1 MPNIRHLNRA
11 FNKLRR
17 LLLIFL
23 LAFGSLSAFS
33 QVTTE
38 GREFWFG
45 FMENIINSPDG
56 FSNGEI
62 FITSKT
68 NTQGTITIFAN
79 NTSVDFS
86 IVSGQTQQFTLND
99 FFPNITAVTSGSNER
114 RGIQIVSD
122 DDISVYALAN
132 EPFSAD
138 AAVILPKLTL
148 GNSYVVSSYYEPL
161 DPQSLSSMLI
171 VGTENGTEIDVTPSV
186 LTINNRPA
194 DQTFRIILNQG
205 DVYQLQSNI
214 GDLTGSLVTIAP
226 GSDGCKNFA
235 VFGGNRWTR
244 VTAGQDCSGF
254 RGGGFRAD
262 GHAGDHLY
270 EQMFPVSTLGTDY
283 IAVPY
288 QEREG
293 YGLRVIA
300 TEDDTEISI
309 TGEAALPTFAKG
321 EYMTFVFDN
330 VRSVS
335 SNKPIQVAQFSQ
347 SLSCDFP
354 PGSNIP
360 NDLGDP
366 FMIMLSPNQQLL
378 QEVTF
383 NTLQVSQIQVFFAN
397 LVVRTSSVNDV
408 FMNGV
413 QIDPAT
419 FTTVPSNP
427 VYSHTTVTLNGGT
440 DYTTVVEDGF
450 IAYIYGYGDIES
462 FGYVAGASLANLN
475 LQIIGDDPDINIIA
489 DEGCVNNVIDFTADF
504 EVPAGEAPRFTE
516 FTWDFG
522 DGNSAT
528 AKDTVHTYTQPGE
541 YTIILF
547 ATDGG
552 DECGENSETITRTL
566 IITPNEIT
574 NISGPASVCPDVNGI
589 AYAVEGTPGNTYQWI
604 VDGGTIVGA
613 DTGDAISVD
622 WGAARPDASL
632 KLISTNTLGCVADT
646 VTFDVII
653 NKRLEPV
660 LPQSNGFTNTEVCF
674 TELGDV
680 TYSTP
685 QTAGSEY
692 EWFITGGDFITANNT
707 NLVRVSWNGPGAGQI
722 WYREFNPLISD
733 CEGFSD
739 RLDIIIYPEIVS
751 TPTIMDALCNGD
763 ANGTISIALA
773 GGKPGYTV
781 AWSNGMTG
789 VDINGLVAGDY
800 TATVTDALGCE
811 VMFTYTVAEP
821 AILEVA
827 DNQLTDVRCFQES
840 NGAATILVAGGTVF
854 PNGDYIYNWT
864 GASGFTQSTNTG
876 TINGLRAGDYQVD
889 IRDANGCETST
900 TFTINEPLLLE
911 ADIAS
916 LINDP
921 ICPQASDGTAFI
933 DAKGGTPDYQF
944 FWSNNPTLNDP
955 NASGLSEGNY
965 TVRIVDA
972 NGCETSLAI
981 EVTERFPRIFIP
993 NAFSPNGDGT
1003 NDEFKP
1009 VADCSITFSMQ
1020 VYNKWGSVVF
1030 STEDVSEGWDGTF
1043 NSEPA
1048 PDGKYSYVVFYA
1060 GTLNDVAFEETFRG
1074 SIKLIR

>member
-23 LAFGSLSAFS
+23 LSFGSLSAFS

-38 GREFWFG
+38 GREFWLG
-45 FMENIINSPDG
+45 FMENNDG
-56 FSNGEI
+56 GTASSLEI
-62 FITSKT
+62 FLTSKET
-68 NTQGTITIFAN
+68 AQVEIFLYRDSRTITITVEPGVTHREIIGSAPN
-79 NTSVDFS
+79 NPNAASG
-86 IVSGQTQQFTLND
+86 SGQLQRKGIY
-99 FFPNITAVTSGSNER
+99 IT
-114 RGIQIVSD
+114 SD
-122 DDISVYALAN
+122 VDISVYALN
-132 EPFSAD
+132 NRFRSAD
-138 AAVILPKLTL
+138 ATVVLPFNTL
-148 GNSYVVSSYYEPL
+148 GNQYYAAAYWEGAPAGDNWDIGSGPAQL
-161 DPQSLSSMLI
+161 LI
-171 VGTENGTEIDVTPSV
+171 VAATDNTQIDITPSV
-186 LTINNRPA
+186 TTIDGRA
-194 DQTFRIILNQG
+194 AETTFTITLDQG
-205 DVYQLQSNI
+205 EVYQVQADA
-214 GDLTGSLVTIAP
+214 DLAGTLIETSTANDPDV
-226 GSDGCKNFA
+226 CNNFA
-235 VFGGNRWTR
+235 VFAGNKWGRVTGGADCGSGGN
-244 VTAGQDCSGF
+244 A
-254 RGGGFRAD
+254 GGFAAD
-262 GHAGDHLY
+262 QLY
-270 EQMFPVSTLGTDY
+270 EQMYPTNTWGREY
-283 IAVPY
+283 IAVPF
-288 QEREG
+288 E
-293 YGLRVIA
+293 LRRAYVLQV
-300 TEDDTEISI
+300 TVLEDDTELTI
-309 TGEAALPTFAKG
+309 GAAIDTLLGAG
-321 EYMTFVFDN
+321 DVIYALEEDV
-330 VRSVS
+330 VRINA
-335 SNKPIQVAQFSQ
+335 NKPIQVAQLSQ
-347 SLSCDFP
+347 SLSCDANVNFGP
-354 PGSNIP
+354 
-360 NDLGDP
+360 GDP
-366 FMIMLSPNQQLL
+366 FMIMLSPNEQKLNDI
-378 QEVTF
+378 TF
-383 NTLQVSQIQVFFAN
+383 NALTTEAIDDYFVTVITETSEIAN
-397 LVVRTSSVNDV
+397 IT
-408 FMNGV
+408 FNGAV
-413 QIDPAT
+413 I
-419 FTTVPSNP
+419 NP
-427 VYSHTTVTLNGGT
+427 VNFTPVAGSTFSVASLGIDKGEDYNLNS
-440 DYTTVVEDGF
+440 EAGF
-450 IAYIYGYGDIES
+450 IAYIYGFGNIES
-462 FGYVAGASLANLN
+462 FGYVAGASLENLS
-475 LQIIGDDPDINIIA
+475 LDIVGDDPDIAIIA
-489 DEGCVNNVIDFTADF
+489 EEGCVNNEIAFTADF

-516 FTWDFG
+516 FEWNFG
-522 DGNSAT
+522 DGTIAT
-528 AKDTVHTYTQPGE
+528 GKDTVHTYSQPGE
-541 YTIILF
+541 YTITLLVS
-547 ATDGG
+547 DGG
-552 DECGENSETITRTL
+552 GVCGINSDLKVRTIT
-566 IITPNEIT
+566 ITPNEIT

-692 EWFITGGDFITANNT
+692 EWFITGGNFITANNT

-789 VDINGLVAGDY
+789 IDINGLAAGDY

-864 GASGFTQSTNTG
+864 GTSGFTQSTNTG
-876 TINGLRAGDYQVD
+876 TINGLRAGAYQVD

-955 NASGLSEGNY
+955 NASGLSKGNY

-1003 NDEFKP
+1003 NDDFKP

-1030 STEDVSEGWDGTF
+1030 STEDVNEGWDGQF
-1043 NSEPA
+1043 DNQPA
-1048 PDGKYSYVVFYA
+1048 PDGKYSYVIFYA